1 MTSPRGRGGFG
12 LLTAGAVL
20 LGLAA
25 AGCATGKTDARPP
38 SVPAD
43 AGALR
48 GFYEQRIAWKACEDG
63 FECGR
68 LEVPLDYADP
78 GGDTITLAVTRK
90 PAADQRQRIGSLLL
104 NPGGPGGSGVDFARG
119 SGEALTD
126 RLRARY
132 DIVGF
137 DPRGV
142 GKSAAIRCAPDAAA
156 AYGRQ
161 VRNPRARGEPSASER
176 ADELKKLGAGCLARS
191 GELLAHVSTAEAAKD
206 MDVLRGVLGD
216 ARLHYLGFSYGTML
230 GAVYA
235 ELFPGRVGRL
245 VLDSAVDPRVW
256 PTGASSII
264 RARGF
269 EVALDSFLADCA
281 TRSDC
286 ALGTDPKEARR
297 RLVGLLE
304 RIDRRPLPGEGPQ
317 TVDKETAVALISG
330 ALYDKSAWPLL
341 RTAFQQAMSGKGAA
355 LLELGDSPSGTD
367 DNSGEAML
375 SIVCLDGPPALTS
388 AHQVEAR
395 LPAFRKAAPVFG
407 ERVAWEQ
414 LSCAYWPVKPT
425 GRPHAITARGAAP
438 ILVVGNLRDPATP
451 YAWSKALAGQLSSGV
466 LLTHDGDGH
475 GAYDKR
481 GNACVKDAVDT
492 YLIDGRPPADGA
504 RCG

>member
-1 MTSPRGRGGFG
+1 MMSRGRGRLG
-12 LLTAGAVL
+12 LLTAAAVL

-48 GFYEQRIAWKACEDG
+48 GFYEQRITWKACDSG

-68 LEVPLDYADP
+68 VKVPLDYAHP
-78 GGDTITLAVTRK
+78 GGDTITLAVMRK
-90 PAADQRQRIGSLLL
+90 PAADRRQRIGSLLL
-104 NPGGPGGSGVDFARG
+104 NPGGPGGSGVDFARV
-119 SGEALTD
+119 SGEVLTD

-142 GKSAAIRCAPDAAA
+142 GKSAAIRCAPDAGAGV
-156 AYGRQ
+156 YGRQ
-161 VRNPRARGEPSASER
+161 ARNPRARAEPTASEV
-176 ADELKKLGAGCLARS
+176 ADELKKFGAGCRAQS
-191 GELLAHVSTAEAAKD
+191 GELLAHVSTVEAAKD

-216 ARLHYLGFSYGTML
+216 ARLHYLGFSYGTQL

-235 ELFPGRVGRL
+235 ELFPARVGRL
-245 VLDSAVDPRVW
+245 VLDSAVDPRAW
-256 PTGASSII
+256 PTDASIVQ
-264 RARGF
+264 ARGF

-281 TRSDC
+281 QRSDC
-286 ALGTDPKEARR
+286 ALGTDPAAARR

-304 RIDRRPLPGEGPQ
+304 HIDRRPLPGEGAQ
-317 TVDKETAVALISG
+317 TLDKETAIGLIGG
-330 ALYDKSAWPLL
+330 ALYDKRAWPLL
-341 RTAFQQAMSGKGAA
+341 RTALQQAMSGKGAA
-355 LLELGDSPSGTD
+355 MLQLADSSHGAD
-367 DNSGEAML
+367 DNSAEAMQ
-375 SIVCLDGPPALTS
+375 SIICLDGPPSLTS
-388 AHQVEAR
+388 ADQVEAR
-395 LPAFRKAAPVFG
+395 LPAFREAAPVFG
-407 ERVAWEQ
+407 EMLAWTE
-414 LSCAYWPVKPT
+414 LRCAYWPVKPT

-451 YAWSKALAGQLSSGV
+451 YAWAERLAGQLSSGV

-481 GNACVKDAVDT
+481 GNACVNDAVDT
-492 YLIDGRPPADGA
+492 YLIEGRPPVNGT